1 MSYKNVGSAGD
12 LVRFECSLKVECI
25 FCGSART
32 MNGGDVVRVHGTRR
46 LEQLA
51 PRLKCS
57 RCKRKDAKLTV
68 LGPVY
73 PD

>member
-1 MSYKNVGSAGD
+1 
-12 LVRFECSLKVECI
+12 
-25 FCGSART
+25 
-32 MNGGDVVRVHGTRR
+32 MNGIEVARVQGNRQFA
-46 LEQLA
+46 QLA

-57 RCKRKDAKLTV
+57 RCRKKAAKLTV